1 MAKPGEWSAKGATL
15 SDATALK
22 EYGVKLDF
30 IVTGIRSGQLEYRES
45 SIWGNPILRVVRS
58 QLEEYILTQLGQ
70 DYLETQ
76 KAQTELQ
83 KIKSEMTTLTKTL
96 TQLKARRLIL
106 ETFIATKEKVKNDTI
121 T

>member
-1 MAKPGEWSAKGATL
+1 MAEPGEWSAKGATL

-30 IVTGIRSGQLEYRES
+30 IV
-45 SIWGNPILRVVRS
+45 RS
-58 QLEEYILTQLGQ
+58 QLEKYILSQLGN

-76 KAQTELQ
+76 KAQTELR
-83 KIKSEMTTLTKTL
+83 KIKSEMTALTKNL
-96 TQLKARRLIL
+96 NSLKSRRLTL
-106 ETFIATKEKVKNDTI
+106 ETFISKNVKNDTL